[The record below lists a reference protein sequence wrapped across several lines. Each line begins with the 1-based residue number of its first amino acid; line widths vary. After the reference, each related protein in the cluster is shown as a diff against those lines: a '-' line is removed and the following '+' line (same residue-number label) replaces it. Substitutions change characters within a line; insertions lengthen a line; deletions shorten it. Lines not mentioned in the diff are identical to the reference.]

1 MPLAVETVDE
11 HGGDEEDT
19 HRDDQRGGD
28 LVEDI
33 PVVLEGATEARRGQA
48 EDYEDHGEARHEQ
61 QTRGEHAAPIGLA
74 QVLRGHSGD
83 R

>member
-1 MPLAVETVDE
+1 MNMAATKKTPIAMISA
-11 HGGDEEDT
+11 
-19 HRDDQRGGD
+19 RRR

-33 PVVLEGATEARRGQA
+33 PVVLEGAPEARRGQA
-48 EDYEDHGEARHEQ
+48 EDHEDHGEARHEQ